1 MRIIYTI
8 ILLVLLAIT
17 FSKAQ
22 WKTTV
27 EESNIISS
35 APGTQ
40 NYPSLALDRKGEFF
54 VAWTDAR
61 NSSTGNDIYIQRFDS
76 LGNTYFAENGIPV
89 CNADGNQQYP
99 WAVGTTDSCVIIFG
113 MMTDLITLIQQTYMH
128 RNQIV
133 KETHYGN

>member
-61 NSSTGNDIYIQRFDS
+61 NSSTGNDIYIQRLIVLAIHILPKMVF
-76 LGNTYFAENGIPV
+76 LFVTQTGISNIHGQLV
-89 CNADGNQQYP
+89 R
-99 WAVGTTDSCVIIFG
+99 
-113 MMTDLITLIQQTYMH
+113 LIAA
-128 RNQIV
+128 
-133 KETHYGN
+133 